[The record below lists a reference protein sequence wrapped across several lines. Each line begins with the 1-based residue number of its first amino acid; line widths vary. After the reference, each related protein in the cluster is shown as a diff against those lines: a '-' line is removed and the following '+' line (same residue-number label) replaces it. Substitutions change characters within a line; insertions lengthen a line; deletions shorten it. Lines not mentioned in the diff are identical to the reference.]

1 MKSLL
6 LLLAT
11 VSLARA
17 EYALRDGDTIAF
29 LGDSITAARG
39 YTKVVEHYTLM
50 RFPDRKV
57 RFVNAGQGGDTA
69 NGCLQRLE
77 RDVFAKGATVVTVAF
92 GINGINDI
100 GWGTKADDE
109 HKKLYLDGIRTII
122 TRGKEKNV
130 RPIIC
135 SPAITAEA
143 PDTAEKGYLQ
153 TMTDEGLAL
162 AKSLGA
168 ETIDLQR
175 GMREVQRRVLDHNSK
190 AKPEDKVQLHVKD
203 GIHLEDLG
211 QMAMAYSM
219 IKGLGAPEDVSSATI
234 DASSLKAHAEGC
246 TISDAATKDGAL
258 SFTRLDQGL
267 PLNMGPFTGL
277 QYRWISI
284 PDGINRYRLTV
295 SNLPAGEYQITV
307 DGRDLGK
314 ENADSLSRGVNI
326 ASKTGSGWYPG
337 GPWDAQSCVVKELVD
352 ARDKLSEAGRLQGS
366 LLNMQGDAV
375 PKEITKQDELLVNL
389 QRQAAKPQPY
399 RFTITP
405 AK

>member
-1 MKSLL
+1 MRSLL

-11 VSLARA
+11 VSLAHA
-17 EYALRDGDTIAF
+17 EYALRDGDTLAF

-50 RFPDRKV
+50 RYPDRKV

-92 GINGINDI
+92 GINDI

-122 TRGKEKNV
+122 ARCKEKKV

-135 SPAITAEA
+135 SPAITAEG

-162 AKSLGA
+162 ANSLGA

-190 AKPEDKVQLHVKD
+190 AKPEDQVKMHVKD

-211 QMAMAYSM
+211 QMAMAYAM
-219 IKGLGAPEDVSSATI
+219 IKGLGAPEDVSSATL
-234 DASSLKAHAEGC
+234 DPGALKAETQGC
-246 TISDAATKDGAL
+246 AVSAIEAKDGGL

-267 PLNMGPFTGL
+267 PVNFGPFTGL

-284 PDGINRYRLTV
+284 PEGINRYQLAV
-295 SNLPAGEYQITV
+295 KNLPAGEYQITV
-307 DGRDLGK
+307 DGRDVGK
-314 ENADSLSRGVNI
+314 ENAESLSRGVNI
-326 ASKTGSGWYPG
+326 ASKTGSGWFPG

-352 ARDKLSEAGRLQGS
+352 ARDKLSEAKRLQGE
-366 LLNMQGDAV
+366 LLAVQGDAI
-375 PKEITKQDELLVNL
+375 PKEITKQDDLLVEL
-389 QRQAAKPQPY
+389 QRQAAKPRPY
-399 RFTITP
+399 HFTITP
-405 AK
+405 VK